1 MVWVHSPVGTA
12 GICLAAAACAQI
24 GVRALTADLRRAE
37 GDTPM
42 AERELTAVV
51 SGLLLEATV
60 QAAVL
65 ILVSAERAIH
75 TLQVLES
82 AAVPVILVSATPWDP
97 LWSSTLPPMMLAPRA
112 SAAERSNAWQR
123 WLGDQPIDPG
133 LLALRLTP
141 EDIDLVARRAQTD
154 ADAAGGEALG
164 VAGIR
169 RTVRRLGFR
178 GGAKSTATA
187 ERWLASAGISDLVLP
202 AQARDEVTR
211 LLNWVR
217 DRGGGKG
224 TGICALFSGSPGTGK
239 TLAARVIA
247 DTLGMDILTV
257 DLAGVIDKYIGET
270 EKNLEKIF
278 NQAESLNAVLFFD
291 EADALF
297 SSRSAIKDA
306 KDRYANQEV
315 AYLLQRMEQLDG
327 LTILATN
334 LRGNLDP
341 AFARRLHFVVH
352 FPDPDV
358 ATRRALWVHHL
369 TNVSALDPADP
380 VSVDLLAETVEVT
393 GGDIRNIVM
402 TAAYAAV
409 AEGSELGMRH
419 LVDGAIREFAKL
431 GRRIPNHPV
440 FNPRSEAGH
449 P

>member
-1 MVWVHSPVGTA
+1 
-12 GICLAAAACAQI
+12 
-24 GVRALTADLRRAE
+24 
-37 GDTPM
+37 
-42 AERELTAVV
+42 
-51 SGLLLEATV
+51 
-60 QAAVL
+60 
-65 ILVSAERAIH
+65 
-75 TLQVLES
+75 
-82 AAVPVILVSATPWDP
+82 
-97 LWSSTLPPMMLAPRA
+97 
-112 SAAERSNAWQR
+112 
-123 WLGDQPIDPG
+123 
-133 LLALRLTP
+133 
-141 EDIDLVARRAQTD
+141 
-154 ADAAGGEALG
+154 
-164 VAGIR
+164 
-169 RTVRRLGFR
+169 
-178 GGAKSTATA
+178 
-187 ERWLASAGISDLVLP
+187 
-202 AQARDEVTR
+202 

-217 DRGGGKG
+217 DRDDVLAGGPVHGGGKG